1 MVDQVRQ
8 KLIFPKIPDEISQ
21 EMRMF
26 FTALFE
32 VLDEVNRG
40 DNYVEGDLN
49 LGGAIKGLGLNST
62 AVSAAYTVRLTDD
75 ILLCTGTYTVTLPT
89 AQSANKKVYCVKNV
103 STGVITVDGNG
114 SETIDTLASILLPE
128 LQGMIIASNGTAW
141 SILNL

>member
-8 KLIFPKIPDEISQ
+8 KLIFPKIPEEISSD
-21 EMRMF
+21 MRLF
-26 FTALFE
+26 FTALLE

-89 AQSANKKVYCVKNV
+89 ALSANKKVYCVKNV